1 MRKIDLPE
9 FTAADVFSTCI
20 SKVRNKDLK
29 TRFQAILPHITSA
42 EEKYRK
48 LATDSKL
55 YTFKDDLCSK
65 TNVTLEEMK
74 AVYTQRMAN
83 SGGPG
88 YETYNALKRGTF
100 NRTCPICGQR
110 KVSTLDHFL
119 PKALYPSVVVTPINL
134 VPACPEC
141 NKIKLDDDPESSEE
155 ETLHP
160 YFDDLGR
167 DRFLF
172 AEIIKDNPPV
182 VNFYIQPPVAWNKVL
197 TEKVKNH
204 FNCFDL
210 NILYSLHAVDEIVGQ
225 AEYWTQLS
233 KNELKEQLAFQAE
246 SRKKAHPNSW
256 QTAFYEGASQDDWFC
271 TKGYKEFIE

>member
-1 MRKIDLPE
+1 MRKIDQPE
-9 FTAADVFSTCI
+9 FSAAEVFSTCI

-29 TRFQAILPHITSA
+29 KRFQAVIPYITSA

-48 LATDSKL
+48 LATESKL
-55 YTFKDDLCSK
+55 YTFRDELCSN

-88 YETYNALKRGTF
+88 YETYNALKRGTI

-110 KVSTLDHFL
+110 KVSTLDHYL
-119 PKALYPSVVVTPINL
+119 PKTSYPSVVVTPINL
-134 VPACPEC
+134 IPACSDC
-141 NKIKLDDDPESSEE
+141 NKIKLDDDPQTSEE

-160 YFDDLGR
+160 YFDDLGS

-182 VNFYIQPPVAWNKVL
+182 VNFYIHPPVEWDKVL

-204 FNCFDL
+204 FDSFKL
-210 NILYSLHAVDEIVGQ
+210 NLLYSIHAIDEIVGQ
-225 AEYWTQLS
+225 AEYWKQL
-233 KNELKEQLAFQAE
+233 NTEDLKDQLALQAE
-246 SRKKAHPNSW
+246 SRRKAHPNSW

-271 TKGYKEFIE
+271 SEGYKKFIE